1 MACCT
6 ERGTR
11 NLTRSCLRLR
21 LSVFTM
27 AVFLSLSFLLGSA
40 AHGNGRFQGVV
51 IHIARAKHQLF
62 GIQKLGLDPRPQ
74 ELFGGHAVVT
84 EKTAGGKGRRGQNA
98 HPADFL
104 CTHIGLEQKINA
116 HRHPEGQ
123 Q

>member
-1 MACCT
+1 M
-6 ERGTR
+6 
-11 NLTRSCLRLR
+11 
-21 LSVFTM
+21 
-27 AVFLSLSFLLGSA
+27 
-40 AHGNGRFQGVV
+40 

-104 CTHIGLEQKINA
+104 CTHIGLEQKIYA
-116 HRHPEGQ
+116 RRHAEGKHRTDKLAGVESEKDGFAVFPNLFGDFDFDKTSPLSGK
-123 Q
+123 